1 MIKELILI
9 ILIFALLLS
18 LSYVVARKLEEELLG
33 LIKH

>member
-18 LSYVVARKLEEELLG
+18 LSYMIARSLEKELLG